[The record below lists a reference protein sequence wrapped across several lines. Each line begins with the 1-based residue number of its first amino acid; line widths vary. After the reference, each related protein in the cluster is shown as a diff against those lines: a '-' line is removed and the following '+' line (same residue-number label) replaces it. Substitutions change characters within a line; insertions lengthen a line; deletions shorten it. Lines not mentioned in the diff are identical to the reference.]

1 MTLSFFVPT
10 VCRLPPQT
18 IVLIVMGAFAI
29 VVALFGAMVTFIDG
43 IIVIWTRW
51 NTKQIKRYGE
61 NEYENGR
68 GEVCL
73 CYSLEELG
81 L

>member
-1 MTLSFFVPT
+1 
-10 VCRLPPQT
+10 
-18 IVLIVMGAFAI
+18 MGALAM

-43 IIVIWTRW
+43 IIAIWTRW
-51 NTKQIKRYGE
+51 NTKQIKRYRE

>member
-18 IVLIVMGAFAI
+18 IVLIVMGALAM
-29 VVALFGAMVTFIDG
+29 VVALFGAIVTFIDG
-43 IIVIWTRW
+43 IIAIWTRW
-51 NTKQIKRYGE
+51 NAKQIKCYRE
-61 NEYENGR
+61 NKYENGR

-73 CYSLEELG
+73 FCALEESDP
-81 L
+81 